1 VLFLPQAL
9 FSNTTKQNAQD
20 KENKIDPI
28 SICLLA
34 AGLVKQIQAGCELYK
49 QAKESFVE
57 IKATVDEV
65 AGVYKEV
72 TGFWSNFSNFFKPKT
87 KQVTPK
93 PVAKSKK
100 SVYKSVDETQVKVDI
115 VKNLTEFF
123 RLQEQLAAH
132 IREEE
137 EKSLTVYDPDQNH
150 MEAALKRVMAQ
161 QEMDALVV
169 QIRECMVYQ
178 SPPEMGALYSEVFSM
193 KDKIEE
199 EQTQARLSQE
209 AKKRRELWLRK
220 EEERNFQLKLGYL
233 AVTFIFLLYLW
244 MWLLFVSQWR
254 KT

>member
-1 VLFLPQAL
+1 M
-9 FSNTTKQNAQD
+9 
-20 KENKIDPI
+20 DPI

-57 IKATVDEV
+57 IKATADEV
-65 AGVYKEV
+65 IAIGKEV
-72 TGFWSNFSNFFKPKT
+72 HGFWGQLLALFGSKPKP
-87 KQVTPK
+87 Q
-93 PVAKSKK
+93 VAKPAAKAKK
-100 SVYKSVDETQVKVDI
+100 SGYVAVDETQVKVDI

-137 EKSLTVYDPDQNH
+137 EKSKSVYDPDQNL

-161 QEMDALVV
+161 QEMDNLVV

-199 EQTQARLSQE
+199 EQTQARLKEE
-209 AKKRRELWLRK
+209 AKKRQELWLRK
-220 EEERNFQLKLGYL
+220 EEERNFQLKLAYL
-233 AVTFIFLLYLW
+233 VATTTFLLYLW
-244 MWLLFVSQWR
+244 LWLLFVNRWG

>member
-1 VLFLPQAL
+1 M
-9 FSNTTKQNAQD
+9 
-20 KENKIDPI
+20 E
-28 SICLLA
+28 
-34 AGLVKQIQAGCELYK
+34 VKSTI
-49 QAKESFVE
+49 
-57 IKATVDEV
+57 DEV

-72 TGFWSNFSNFFKPKT
+72 TGFWSKFSNFFKPKA
-87 KQVTPK
+87 KQSTPK
-93 PVAKSKK
+93 PVAKKK
-100 SVYKSVDETQVKVDI
+100 EKFVAVDETQVKVDI

-199 EQTQARLSQE
+199 EQTRARLRQE
-209 AKKRRELWLRK
+209 AIKRQEQWLRK
-220 EEERNFQLKLGYL
+220 EEERNLQAKLG
-233 AVTFIFLLYLW
+233 AVVVTSIFLLYLW
-244 MWLLFVSQWR
+244 MWFVFVSHWG
-254 KT
+254 KK

>member
-1 VLFLPQAL
+1 M
-9 FSNTTKQNAQD
+9 
-20 KENKIDPI
+20 
-28 SICLLA
+28 A
-34 AGLVKQIQAGCELYK
+34 AGLVKQIQAGCDLYK

-57 IKATVDEV
+57 VKKTADDVTKI
-65 AGVYKEV
+65 YKEV
-72 TGFWSNFSNFFKPKT
+72 TGFWGNLRKLFGSKPKP
-87 KQVTPK
+87 QVAK
-93 PVAKSKK
+93 PVAKKK
-100 SVYKSVDETQVKVDI
+100 ETFVAVDETQVKVDI

-161 QEMDALVV
+161 QEMDRLVV

-199 EQTQARLSQE
+199 EQTQARLRQE
-209 AKKRRELWLRK
+209 AIKRQETWLRK
-220 EEERNFQLKLGYL
+220 EEERNLQAKLG
-233 AVTFIFLLYLW
+233 AVVVTSIFLLYLW
-244 MWLLFVSQWR
+244 MWFVFVSHWG
-254 KT
+254 KK

>member
-1 VLFLPQAL
+1 M
-9 FSNTTKQNAQD
+9 
-20 KENKIDPI
+20 E
-28 SICLLA
+28 
-34 AGLVKQIQAGCELYK
+34 VK
-49 QAKESFVE
+49 S
-57 IKATVDEV
+57 TVDEV

-72 TGFWSNFSNFFKPKT
+72 TGFWSKFSNFFKPKA
-87 KQVTPK
+87 KQSTPK
-93 PVAKSKK
+93 PVAKKK
-100 SVYKSVDETQVKVDI
+100 EKFVAVDETQVKVDI

-199 EQTQARLSQE
+199 EQTQARLKQE
-209 AKKRRELWLRK
+209 AIKRQEAWLRK
-220 EEERNFQLKLGYL
+220 EEERNLQAKLA
-233 AVTFIFLLYLW
+233 AVVATSIFLLYLW
-244 MWLLFVSQWR
+244 MWFLFVSHWG
-254 KT
+254 KK